1 MHDEHRSAVC
11 AVRQRRF
18 GRRGARWHLSRW
30 LLPALLIGWLAGV
43 ANSPAV
49 PSWALSA
56 TATFSPLPAP
66 TIQPTLVPDDPGSLH
81 DLAAAQIAAHEWDA
95 AGRTLRALLAA
106 WPDDAAAHLRLGMLL
121 APLESETAAQHL
133 LRAETDPQ
141 LAGQAR
147 RVLDALPDGARG
159 RAESLTALG
168 IALGGAG
175 EWALAQR
182 ALELALESNAAN
194 PVALAYLGY
203 ALDQQG
209 TDGLPSLER
218 ARAMA
223 PTDPQVNYLLGL
235 HWRLAGDYDMAC
247 AAFLRAYWAAPDNP
261 ALAAELGLTL
271 REQGDLAQAEEWLRI
286 AVNLEPDQAQWTELL
301 AAFYAETGFGLEGD
315 GLAFLE
321 AACDRVPDSASLR
334 ASLGWAL
341 YRLGQM
347 ERAHEELSAAVVL
360 APADVRS
367 RYYFGMVL
375 EGLGDGEGALGA
387 YEFVVE
393 HAPPHSLY
401 AVLAARGLAR
411 LGAPGPG

>member
-1 MHDEHRSAVC
+1 M
-11 AVRQRRF
+11 
-18 GRRGARWHLSRW
+18 
-30 LLPALLIGWLAGV
+30 
-43 ANSPAV
+43 
-49 PSWALSA
+49 
-56 TATFSPLPAP
+56 
-66 TIQPTLVPDDPGSLH
+66 H
-81 DLAAAQIAAHEWDA
+81 DLATAQIAAHEWDA

-106 WPDDAAAHLRLGMLL
+106 SPDDAVAHLRLGMLL
-121 APLESETAAQHL
+121 APVEPEAAALHL
-133 LRAETDPQ
+133 LRAETDPA

-147 RVLDALPDGARG
+147 RVLDALPDGSRR
-159 RAESLTALG
+159 RAESLTGLG

-182 ALELALESNAAN
+182 ALELALESSAAN

-209 TDGLPSLER
+209 MDGLPSLER

-235 HWRLAGDYDMAC
+235 HWRLAGDYEAAH

-271 REQGDLAQAEEWLRI
+271 REWGDLAQAEAWLRI
-286 AVNLEPDQAQWTELL
+286 AVALEPEQAQWIESL
-301 AAFYAETGFGLEGD
+301 AAFYAETGFGLEGE
-315 GLAFLE
+315 GLTFLK
-321 AACDRVPDSASLR
+321 AACERAPDNASLR

-341 YRLGQM
+341 YHLGQT
-347 ERAHEELSAAVVL
+347 ERAHEELSAAVAL

-375 EGLGDGEGALGA
+375 ERLGDSEGALGA
-387 YEFVVE
+387 YEFVAE
-393 HAPPHSLY
+393 HAPPESLY
-401 AVLAARGLAR
+401 AVLAARGLVR
-411 LGAPGPG
+411 LGAPGQ